1 MTFQRAPRRYSR
13 ARVRDRGVTVV
24 EFALLAPLALVL
36 LIGIVIAGIVAMNY
50 VQLHNA
56 VRDGARAAAVCGG
69 SSRTSTTNQQTQ
81 TPTTKLPNGQDCTD
95 VNLIAYVKSRFNAIP
110 GNAATLTVTLPTG
123 GSGDHMSQCAYKQ
136 SVEIHASYDQPLYIP
151 ILSNFLSNIGGTSY
165 RITATAEA
173 TCEI

>member
-1 MTFQRAPRRYSR
+1 MTIPRHRPHRLRA
-13 ARVRDRGVTVV
+13 RDRGVTVV

-36 LIGIVIAGIVAMNY
+36 LIGIIISGIVAMNY

-69 SSRTSTTNQQTQ
+69 SARDPQTNQQTLS
-81 TPTTKLPNGQDCTD
+81 PVTKLPNGQDCTD
-95 VNLIAYVKSRFNAIP
+95 TNLIAYVKSRFQAIP
-110 GNAATLTVTLPTG
+110 GNVATLTVTLPIA
-123 GSGDHMSQCAYKQ
+123 SGTDHMSQCQYKK
-136 SVEIHASYDQPLYIP
+136 SVEIHATYDQPLFLPLI
-151 ILSNFLSNIGGTSY
+151 SNFLSNNGSGSTY